1 MAPATDCVMIL
12 LPRLPIRTRI
22 TAAFTAAMTLL
33 LLGIGLLVY
42 RSMSG
47 ALLDELDSGLRYRAA
62 AIASPSP
69 HASIERV
76 NPRLE
81 ERTEAFDQLLTTG
94 GRILRSTPGLPRAA
108 LLGSRELAAVHRPV
122 FLVRPVAGVQDTA
135 RLLVMP
141 LSGGSRREVLVVGTS
156 MADRA
161 DELAHLVLVFAVGG
175 PVAVLLASLAGWW
188 VAGLGLRPVERM
200 RRQAAAIT
208 VSGLDHRL
216 DLPAAHDELHRLGA
230 TLNQMLDRLESAARH
245 DRQFLE
251 RASHELRT
259 PLTALKAELDV
270 AASGPRDP
278 AALSAAIA
286 SATEE
291 ANRVIRLANDLLTL
305 ARTRDGRMPVSRAAH
320 DVRSLLE
327 SASAANRARA
337 EAHLITLDVDGPGV
351 LAYLDAMRVRQVLDN
366 LIDNALRHTPPGGT
380 ITLTAHLTGDLIEI
394 IVRDTGC
401 GFTAPGQLQR
411 DLGRDGD
418 VWPGRGLGLRIAE
431 TVAASHGGR
440 LLLANR
446 EPAGA
451 VVTLRFSRAA
461 VRWAD
466 DEPVT
471 SKPKLRPIRL
481 AFSSLTWCLLDRL
494 GGVLATSRSA

>member
-1 MAPATDCVMIL
+1 MISL
-12 LPRLPIRTRI
+12 RRLPIRTRV
-22 TAAFTAAMTLL
+22 TAAFTTAMTLL
-33 LLGIGLLVY
+33 LLGIALAVY
-42 RSMSG
+42 WSMSG

-69 HASIERV
+69 HASVERL

-81 ERTEAFDQLLTTG
+81 ERAEAFDQLLTAN
-94 GRILRSTPGLPRAA
+94 GRILRSTPGLPPVP
-108 LLGSRELAAVHRPV
+108 LLGPRELAAVHGPV
-122 FLVRPVAGVQDTA
+122 FLVRRVAGVQDAA

-141 LSGGSRREVLVVGTS
+141 VSAGSRLEVLVVGTS

-161 DELAHLVLVFAVGG
+161 DELARLVVVFAVGG
-175 PVAVLLASLAGWW
+175 PVAVLLASLTGWW
-188 VAGLGLRPVERM
+188 VAGLGFRPVERM

-216 DLPAAHDELHRLGA
+216 DLPSAHDELHRLGA
-230 TLNQMLDRLESAARH
+230 TLNQMLDRLEAAARH

-270 AASGPRDP
+270 AASGPRDA

-291 ANRVIRLANDLLTL
+291 ANRVIRLANDLLVL
-305 ARTRDGRMPVSRAAH
+305 ARTRDGRMPVSRAVY
-320 DVRSLLE
+320 DVRRLLE
-327 SASAANRARA
+327 SAAAASRARA
-337 EAHLITLDVDGPGV
+337 EAHLIGLDTDAPGV
-351 LAYLDAMRVRQVLDN
+351 PAYLDAMRVRQVLDN

-380 ITLTAHLTGDLIEI
+380 ITLAAHATSGSVEI
-394 IVRDTGC
+394 SVRDTGC

-411 DLGRDGD
+411 DLGRSGD
-418 VWPGRGLGLRIAE
+418 IWPGRGLGLRIAA

-466 DEPVT
+466 GPAGAA
-471 SKPKLRPIRL
+471 RPG
-481 AFSSLTWCLLDRL
+481 WCR
-494 GGVLATSRSA
+494 

>member
-1 MAPATDCVMIL
+1 MPVSD
-12 LPRLPIRTRI
+12 
-22 TAAFTAAMTLL
+22 
-33 LLGIGLLVY
+33 
-42 RSMSG
+42 
-47 ALLDELDSGLRYRAA
+47 
-62 AIASPSP
+62 
-69 HASIERV
+69 
-76 NPRLE
+76 
-81 ERTEAFDQLLTTG
+81 
-94 GRILRSTPGLPRAA
+94 
-108 LLGSRELAAVHRPV
+108 GSR
-122 FLVRPVAGVQDTA
+122 Q
-135 RLLVMP
+135 
-141 LSGGSRREVLVVGTS
+141 EVLIVGTS

-161 DELAHLVLVFAVGG
+161 DELARLVLVFAVGG
-175 PVAVLLASLAGWW
+175 PAAVLLASLAGWW
-188 VAGLGLRPVERM
+188 VAGLGLRPVEQM

-216 DLPAAHDELHRLGA
+216 DLPSAHDELHRLGT
-230 TLNQMLDRLESAARH
+230 TLNQMLDRLEAAARH

-291 ANRVIRLANDLLTL
+291 ANRVIRLANDLLAL

-320 DVRSLLE
+320 DVRRLLE

-337 EAHLITLDVDGPGV
+337 EARLITLDVDAPCV

-366 LIDNALRHTPPGGT
+366 LIDNALRHSPPGGI
-380 ITLTAHLTGDLIEI
+380 ITLAARATGDSVQIS
-394 IVRDTGC
+394 VQDTGS
-401 GFTAPGQLQR
+401 GFTAPDQLQR
-411 DLGRDGD
+411 DLSRDGD
-418 VWPGRGLGLRIAE
+418 IWPGRGLGLRIAR

-440 LLLANR
+440 VQLANR

-451 VVTLRFSRAA
+451 VVTLRLSNAA
-461 VRWAD
+461 VRSAD

-471 SKPKLRPIRL
+471 SKAQDL
-481 AFSSLTWCLLDRL
+481 AP
-494 GGVLATSRSA
+494 